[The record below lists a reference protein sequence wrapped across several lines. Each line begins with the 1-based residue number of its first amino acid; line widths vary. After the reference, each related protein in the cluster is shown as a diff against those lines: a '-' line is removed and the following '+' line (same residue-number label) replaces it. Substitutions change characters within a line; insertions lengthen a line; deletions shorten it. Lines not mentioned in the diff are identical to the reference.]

1 MAGSSRNKGRLF
13 FTVTEINRYEICDV
27 FRETLKMKPVLMGIQ
42 KMCKK
47 GGHMAQ
53 GHRESTEEADHEN
66 MTKQIDVRGSKAE
79 INKLKQNWKDCKN
92 RIRRNQKSYISG

>member
-1 MAGSSRNKGRLF
+1 MKSVMFQGNF
-13 FTVTEINRYEICDV
+13 ED
-27 FRETLKMKPVLMGIQ
+27 ETSVNGDS

-79 INKLKQNWKDCKN
+79 INKLKRNWKDCKN
-92 RIRRNQKSYISG
+92 RIRRIQKSYISG